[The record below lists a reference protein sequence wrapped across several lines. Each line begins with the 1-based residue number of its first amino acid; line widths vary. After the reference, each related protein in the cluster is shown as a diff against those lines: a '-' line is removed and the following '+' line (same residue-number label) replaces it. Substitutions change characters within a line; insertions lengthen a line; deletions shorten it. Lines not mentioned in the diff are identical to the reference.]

1 MKKGLH
7 ISFLLAFFAIF
18 VSCGDAKETKN
29 TQSANNSA
37 QAEATSSAMAAVS
50 ETTTSPIPQDTVKAE
65 VVIMKFSDYQCPAC
79 KYFVP
84 IEEQLKKDFGGRVQ
98 IVYKNFPLTM
108 HQFSQIAAR
117 AAEAAKK
124 QGKFDEMHELIF
136 TGQEQ
141 WSRGNAEAIFTGYAN
156 SIGLNMD
163 QFKKDLNS
171 AELQRLIMADKREG
185 RDLGVSST
193 PTFYINGDLVQNNPP
208 TYPQFRALVVQYLK
222 K

>member
-1 MKKGLH
+1 M
-7 ISFLLAFFAIF
+7 
-18 VSCGDAKETKN
+18 
-29 TQSANNSA
+29 
-37 QAEATSSAMAAVS
+37 
-50 ETTTSPIPQDTVKAE
+50 
-65 VVIMKFSDYQCPAC
+65 VVKFSDYQCPAC

-84 IEEQLKKDFGGRVQ
+84 IEEQLKKEFGGRVQ

-108 HQFSQIAAR
+108 HQFSQVAAR

-171 AELQRLIMADKREG
+171 AELQRLIMSDKREG
-185 RDLGVSST
+185 RDLGVEST
-193 PTFYINGDLVQNNPP
+193 PTFYINGDKVQSNPP

>member
-7 ISFLLAFFAIF
+7 ISFLVAIFAIF
-18 VSCGDAKETKN
+18 VSCGDAKETKT
-29 TQSANNSA
+29 TQSTNNLA
-37 QAEATSSAMAAVS
+37 QTEVASSTTTTVSEATEA
-50 ETTTSPIPQDTVKAE
+50 QDTVKAE
-65 VVIMKFSDYQCPAC
+65 VVVVKFSDYQCPAC

-84 IEEQLKKDFGGRVQ
+84 IEEQLKKEFGGRVQ
-98 IVYKNFPLTM
+98 IVYKNYPLTM

-124 QGKFDEMHELIF
+124 QGKFDQMHELIF

-156 SIGLNMD
+156 SIGLNME

-185 RDLGVSST
+185 RDLGVEST
-193 PTFYINGDLVQNNPP
+193 PTFYINGDKIQNNPP